1 MKSPVSMYDALIS
14 VQVPGDK
21 ARAVAEALESD
32 MSVHLATRQDL
43 LLLRK
48 DVDAL
53 RKDMDAG
60 FGFVRT
66 EIDVLRKETNA
77 GLASLRKDMDTGL
90 ASVRKDMDAGFALV
104 KAEFKQDL
112 TQLTVRLGIMMVGA
126 LTLLFAALK
135 LVP

>member
-1 MKSPVSMYDALIS
+1 MKTPVSLYDALMS

-21 ARAVAEALESD
+21 ARTVAEALESG

-43 LLLRK
+43 PLLRK
-48 DVDAL
+48 DVDL
-53 RKDMDAG
+53 
-60 FGFVRT
+60 
-66 EIDVLRKETNA
+66 
-77 GLASLRKDMDTGL
+77 LRKDMDTGFAL
-90 ASVRKDMDAGFALV
+90 VREEMKAGLALV

-112 TQLTVRLGIMMVGA
+112 TQQTVRLGVMMAGA

>member
-48 DVDAL
+48 DVD
-53 RKDMDAG
+53 
-60 FGFVRT
+60 V
-66 EIDVLRKETNA
+66 
-77 GLASLRKDMDTGL
+77 LRKDMDTGFAL
-90 ASVRKDMDAGFALV
+90 VREEMKAGLALV

-112 TQLTVRLGIMMVGA
+112 SQQTARLGVMMAGA

>member
-1 MKSPVSMYDALIS
+1 
-14 VQVPGDK
+14 
-21 ARAVAEALESD
+21 VAEALESD

-48 DVDAL
+48 DVD
-53 RKDMDAG
+53 
-60 FGFVRT
+60 
-66 EIDVLRKETNA
+66 VL
-77 GLASLRKDMDTGL
+77 
-90 ASVRKDMDAGFALV
+90 RKDMDAGFALL

-112 TQLTVRLGIMMVGA
+112 TQQTVRLGIMMVGA

>member
-48 DVDAL
+48 DVDFL

-60 FGFVRT
+60 FVA
-66 EIDVLRKETNA
+66 VRKEMAA
-77 GLASLRKDMDTGL
+77 GLALLK
-90 ASVRKDMDAGFALV
+90 AG
-104 KAEFKQDL
+104 FKQDL
-112 TQLTVRLGIMMVGA
+112 TQQTVRLGIMMAGA
-126 LTLLFAALK
+126 LTLLFTALK